1 MYMTSVL
8 QACQTLIKITET
20 GVLIL
25 LLHKWSEFCHP
36 HETYIKH
43 IMKLMKHVLKNATTC
58 SLTLYK
64 HKYLAGD
71 DICTISVYSAVR
83 A

>member
-1 MYMTSVL
+1 M

-25 LLHKWSEFCHP
+25 LLCKWSEFCHH

-43 IMKLMKHVLKNATTC
+43 IAKLMKHVLKNATTC
-58 SLTLYK
+58 TMTLYK
-64 HKYLAGD
+64 YKYLAGD
-71 DICTISVYSAVR
+71 DICAIYVYSAIRLCQR